1 MIDVTNLRIFYIC
14 AIAMLLSAI
23 VPFTSVYAD
32 ENQQLQIEIRYTNGD
47 RISTYQAEYVVYQ
60 DNEKTPFI
68 EQGLEINPDNLYL
81 PQNHEYRVEVFVNG
95 IFSEMKKI
103 ELNEQSEKL
112 QINIPLSGGIKFNVF
127 YEDKETPVEG
137 STIVIKSHNGQEQR
151 RGIIDTQGDS
161 MRYWLQ
167 STNYD
172 SEYYIAEI
180 YFEDFLLHTVSN
192 IKIQQAMEQDLK
204 ITVPVPAV

>member
-1 MIDVTNLRIFYIC
+1 MSNLRIFYIC

-68 EQGLEINPDNLYL
+68 EKELEINPDTLYL

-127 YEDKETPVEG
+127 YEDGETPLEG
-137 STIVIKSHNGQEQR
+137 STIVIKSHDGQEQR
-151 RGIIDTQGDS
+151 RGVIDTQGDS
-161 MRYWLQ
+161 MR
-167 STNYD
+167 
-172 SEYYIAEI
+172 
-180 YFEDFLLHTVSN
+180 
-192 IKIQQAMEQDLK
+192 
-204 ITVPVPAV
+204 